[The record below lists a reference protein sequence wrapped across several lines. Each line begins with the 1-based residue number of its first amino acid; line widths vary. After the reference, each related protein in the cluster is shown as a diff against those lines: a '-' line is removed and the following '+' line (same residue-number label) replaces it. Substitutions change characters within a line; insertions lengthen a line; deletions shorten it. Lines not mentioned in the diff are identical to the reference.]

1 MANII
6 TFWNQKLCLDARFVF
21 SLFIYF
27 LFLATLGSLQELS
40 SPARR
45 WTRAPCSGS
54 WSSNP
59 WTTREVPTIFS
70 LF

>member
-6 TFWNQKLCLDARFVF
+6 TFWNQKFCLDAGFVS
-21 SLFIYF
+21 SLFINF
-27 LFLATLGSLQELS
+27 LFLATLGNLQELS

-54 WSSNP
+54 V
-59 WTTREVPTIFS
+59 EF
-70 LF
+70 

>member
-6 TFWNQKLCLDARFVF
+6 TFWNQKFCLDAGFVF

-45 WTRAPCSGS
+45 WTRAPFSGS
-54 WSSNP
+54 V
-59 WTTREVPTIFS
+59 EF
-70 LF
+70 